1 MKKDLAGAFILIGVF
16 VFMTATRT
24 RAPAFL
30 TMMSGSRQLST
41 FVVLGSVY
49 ALYTQGL
56 HMTALV
62 AGLLSVYLLK
72 TFWITWPRSYEN
84 EVQLHISQD
93 KARFDP
99 STSVDLQ
106 FANKTL
112 THNLPVLLVRPL
124 VHDNLLTF
132 PPSSQTLDQLSR

>member
-16 VFMTATRT
+16 VFMVATKT

-49 ALYTQGL
+49 VLYTQGY
-56 HMTALV
+56 HVTALV
-62 AGLLSVYLLK
+62 AALFSVYLLK

-84 EVQLHISQD
+84 ELQLHISQD
-93 KARFDP
+93 KARFDA

-106 FANKTL
+106 FANKSL

-132 PPSSQTLDQLSR
+132 PPSSQTLDGMNG

>member
-49 ALYTQGL
+49 ALYTHGY
-56 HMTALV
+56 HMTAFV
-62 AGLLSVYLLK
+62 AALLSVYLLK

-84 EVQLHISQD
+84 EVQLHIAQD
-93 KARFDP
+93 RARFDS

-106 FANKTL
+106 FANKSL

-132 PPSSQTLDQLSR
+132 PPSSQTLHELSG

>member
-1 MKKDLAGAFILIGVF
+1 MKKDLAGALLLIGIF
-16 VFMTATRT
+16 VFMVATKT
-24 RAPAFL
+24 KAPQAL

-41 FVVLGSVY
+41 ILVLGLVAFVY
-49 ALYTQGL
+49 EKGY

-62 AGLLSVYLLK
+62 GALLSVYILK
-72 TFWITWPRSYEN
+72 TFWTTWPRSYEH
-84 EVQLHISQD
+84 ELHINVAQD
-93 KARFDP
+93 RARFDP
-99 STSVDLQ
+99 LTSVDLQ

-132 PPSSQTLDQLSR
+132 PPSSKVLDEMSG

>member
-16 VFMTATRT
+16 VFMVATKT

-30 TMMSGSRQLST
+30 TLMSGSRQLST

-49 ALYTQGL
+49 ALYKHGY
-56 HMTALV
+56 HMTAFV
-62 AGLLSVYLLK
+62 AALLSVYLLK

-84 EVQLHISQD
+84 EVQLHIAQD
-93 KARFDP
+93 RARFDP

-132 PPSSQTLDQLSR
+132 PPSSQTLDELSG